1 MKKLASILFFLL
13 FISCGVTVNYDYK
26 TDLDFTKYKTYHY
39 FDDMETGLSVLDSK
53 RFLRVLN
60 ATLESKGFSMSNNP
74 DFLIDIKSTYYQDA
88 GSNTSLGV
96 GVGGGG
102 GGVSVGIPLSESNLS
117 RQIVFD
123 FVDATNEELIWQAVS
138 NEPDMPQNTPEDRE
152 AQFKL
157 VVEKVL
163 EGFPPKK

>member
-1 MKKLASILFFLL
+1 MKKLASILFLLL

-26 TDLDFTKYKTYHY
+26 KDSDFTKYKTYHY

-53 RFLRVLN
+53 RFFRQLN
-60 ATLESKGFSMSNNP
+60 AALESKGFSMSNKP
-74 DFLIDIKSTYYQDA
+74 DFLIDIKSSYYQDS
-88 GSNTSLGV
+88 GSSTSVGV

-102 GGVSVGIPLSESNLS
+102 GGVSVGIPLGEANLS
-117 RQIVFD
+117 RQIIFD
-123 FVDATNEELIWQAVS
+123 FVDAYTDQLVWQAIS
-138 NEPDMPQNTPEDRE
+138 NEPTMPVNTPEDRE

-163 EGFPPKK
+163 EGFPPKE